1 MIYDCIIVGGGAAGM
16 CAAITLA
23 RSNKQVLLIEQCK
36 ELGKKLSVTGNGRCN
51 FTNSYYEEDSYR
63 GDPSFAKEVIK
74 QRDHEATR
82 SFFRSIGIMDQERDG
97 YYYPYTNQ
105 ARTVVNCFL
114 SALQQEG
121 VTVLADRIVR
131 QVIRKKYGYHVI
143 TSYQDFDARAVLLA
157 CGGKASAFFKEE
169 SFGYR
174 LAQDLGHTVTPLFP
188 ALCALY
194 VKEDIT
200 ALKGIRLTG
209 AVTIYR
215 DKERKHPVSPKK
227 TGEIQFTRDTISGI
241 PTFQVSRYAAQIL
254 AEQKVC
260 YASVDFFPYM
270 EKEALADWFCLKKD
284 HSAWSKKEL
293 LRHCSGML
301 LDPVAE
307 LLVSN
312 GAEQFLS
319 RCKAYPFTIT
329 KTKPMKEAQVTAG
342 GICTA
347 EVDVKTMASKE
358 SDGLFLAGEMLDVD
372 GTCGGYNLQFAFA
385 TGSIAAEGMKKYL
398 EKLK

>member
-1 MIYDCIIVGGGAAGM
+1 M

-23 RSNKQVLLIEQCK
+23 RNNKQVLLIEQCK
-36 ELGKKLSVTGNGRCN
+36 ELVKKLSVTGNGRCN
-51 FTNSYYEEDSYR
+51 FTNSYYGGDCYR
-63 GDPSFAKEVIK
+63 GDPSFAKDVIK

-143 TSYQDFDARAVLLA
+143 TSYHARAVLLA

-209 AVTIYR
+209 AVTIYQ

-260 YASVDFFPYM
+260 YTSVDFFPYM
-270 EKEALADWFCLKKD
+270 DKEALADWFCLKKD

>member
-51 FTNSYYEEDSYR
+51 FTNSYYGGDCYR

-157 CGGKASAFFKEE
+157 CGGKASAFFKEK